1 MVRATYWSLI
11 LMLFL
16 ALSPLSSARSSV
28 MDDVSTIHVTEN
40 CDKWKISFNWSEM
53 DAYKRSESQG
63 NSESGG
69 IKTLVDTLVMTSS
82 DDNKKVMKVSV
93 IMYSKGIASQV
104 SSSGMM
110 TMANES
116 LSKSGVCGN
125 TSLES
130 RTINGNPGIIASGTK
145 CPLGEPVYAAIFP
158 VSYHLDRPGGILNS
172 NALAVVLSTYDLE
185 KTDRLINSIK
195 IEQIK

>member
-1 MVRATYWSLI
+1 MVRAVYWSLI
-11 LMLFL
+11 LLLCLTLF
-16 ALSPLSSARSSV
+16 PLSSVQASV
-28 MDDVSTIHVTEN
+28 MDDVSIIHVAEN
-40 CDKWKISFNWSEM
+40 FDKWKISFNWSEM

-69 IKTLVDTLVMTSS
+69 VKTLVDTLVIASS

-110 TMANES
+110 AMANES

-125 TSLES
+125 VSVEN
-130 RTINGNPGIIASGTK
+130 RTINGHPGISASGAK
-145 CPLGEPVYAAIFP
+145 CPLGEPVYAAVFP

-185 KTDRLINSIK
+185 KTDRFINSVK